1 MKSDGTPG
9 WRNTF
14 ASDVVELQDQVV
26 REDAQAE
33 VELFEGQLPLI

>member
-9 WRNTF
+9 WRNGF
-14 ASDVVELQDQVV
+14 ASDVVEPGQVV